1 MKTLTGI
8 VLGLTLAGCAST
20 GNDLPENPPIATELL
35 VQPKK
40 PEAKTE
46 EKPTE
51 TSKTDYADF
60 EIKLTYKVDNS
71 TTLGAV
77 KGLLQDVAAKGTTLD
92 SLQQIEWVASI
103 GGKDGLTEEK
113 FSAYCEEKGVNP
125 SYVKTSDVN
134 FEHVEK
140 GKIAKD
146 QKASLD
152 EMIKTADDVYKGIA
166 LVKAVRTVIKDG
178 ITADEMSLL
187 KGEKPKEAAPIQKS
201 LKIAYSIGD
210 DFSAGMFYGVAAEQ
224 GTKSE
229 IWSELLLAHEMD
241 KLGDKDTAKNGVVNE
256 VDRAMYCKA
265 NNIESVRHK
274 KPAESKKEHKLEY
287 EPGYKV
293 APNAEKAYDALVSG
307 LKNDYQRMQLAVEI
321 ANKNWNSAVLSNEN
335 IAELEK
341 ALK

>member
-8 VLGLTLAGCAST
+8 VLTAGLALAGCAST
-20 GNDLPENPPIATELL
+20 GNDLPENPPMATELL

-40 PEAKTE
+40 PET
-46 EKPTE
+46 KPVE
-51 TSKTDYADF
+51 TPKTDYVNF

-71 TTLGAV
+71 TTRGAV
-77 KGLLQDVAAKGTTLD
+77 NGLQQDVAAKGTTLD
-92 SLQQIEWVASI
+92 SLEQIEWVAGI

-134 FEHVEK
+134 FEHFEK
-140 GKIAKD
+140 GIIAKD

-152 EMIKTADDVYKGIA
+152 EMIKNADDVYKGIA
-166 LVKAVRTVIKDG
+166 LVKAVRTVKQDG
-178 ITADEMSLL
+178 IDAAEMSLL
-187 KGEKPKEAAPIQKS
+187 KGEKPKEAGPIQKT
-201 LKIAYSIGD
+201 LKIGYTIGD
-210 DFSAGMFYGVAAEQ
+210 DFDAGMFYGIAAQ
-224 GTKSE
+224 TDAKGE

-265 NNIESVRHK
+265 NNITSIIPK
-274 KPAESKKEHKLEY
+274 KPAESKKAHKLEY
-287 EPGYKV
+287 EAGYHV
-293 APNAEKAYDALVSG
+293 APNAEKAYDALIAG
-307 LKNDYQRMQLAVEI
+307 MKNDYQKMQFTVEV
-321 ANKNWNSAVLSNEN
+321 ATRNWNTAVLSNEN